1 MLMSESLED
10 LRKRF
15 QRWRRA
21 LEGKGLK
28 VNVGKTKMMVNG
40 TEGEITSSKIDPC
53 GICGKRVGSNAVCC
67 TQCMRWIHGRCTKM
81 KKVTCSSARDF
92 VCRRCT
98 DVGDGTEEPVEV
110 LCDEVETVKGFCLLG
125 DKLNASGG
133 CETVVTSRVRIGWIK
148 FRECG
153 EVLRGRRF
161 SLRMKGMVYQSCV
174 RSAMLYGSE
183 TWCLR
188 ESEMAILRRTERA
201 MVRSMCGVK
210 LVDRKNAEEL
220 MEMLGLKK
228 TLDRMAKANGVRRYG
243 HVIRREDDNVLKK
256 AMMMEVNG
264 QRKRG
269 RPKMTWKRQVEESVK
284 KVGFKIEEAAD
295 RTRWRKKVRAIAEGM
310 RCIRPPSVTRKK
322 TN

>member
-1 MLMSESLED
+1 M
-10 LRKRF
+10 
-15 QRWRRA
+15 
-21 LEGKGLK
+21 
-28 VNVGKTKMMVNG
+28 
-40 TEGEITSSKIDPC
+40 
-53 GICGKRVGSNAVCC
+53 
-67 TQCMRWIHGRCTKM
+67 
-81 KKVTCSSARDF
+81 
-92 VCRRCT
+92 
-98 DVGDGTEEPVEV
+98 
-110 LCDEVETVKGFCLLG
+110 
-125 DKLNASGG
+125 
-133 CETVVTSRVRIGWIK
+133 K
-148 FRECG
+148 FRECR
-153 EVLRGRRF
+153 ELLRGRRF

-183 TWCLR
+183 IWCLR

-228 TLDRMAKANGVRRYG
+228 TLDRMVKGVRWYG
-243 HVIRREDDNVLKK
+243 HVIRRKDENILKK

-284 KVGFKIEEAAD
+284 KVGLKIEEAAD
-295 RTRWRKKVRAIAEGM
+295 RTRWREGVRAIAEGM
-310 RCIRPPSVTRKK
+310 RCIRPTSVTRKK